1 MMVVL
6 VVVLAS
12 IEFQERPP
20 AIGTIGTVGAVRA
33 VRAVGRGVVLVR
45 LQTIARK
52 VMQLSGDLGTVI
64 KGQTHVACE
73 IFAMCDR
80 PEKREQRKKEKH

>member
-20 AIGTIGTVGAVRA
+20 AVGTIGAVGTVG
-33 VRAVGRGVVLVR
+33 AVGRGVVLVR

-73 IFAMCDR
+73 IFAMCDGT
-80 PEKREQRKKEKH
+80 EKREQRRKEKH